1 MNKKIRKVIG
11 IISILF
17 IIGMFLVKGLNNYSD
32 IDLGQMIPMV
42 ITTILVSS
50 VKVAIICFI
59 VYIGK
64 RLFNLFT
71 RKNKKDIKE

>member
-32 IDLGQMIPMV
+32 RSFSNLSGGEKQRTLIARALVQNTDL
-42 ITTILVSS
+42 S
-50 VKVAIICFI
+50 VFF
-59 VYIGK
+59 YY
-64 RLFNLFT
+64 L
-71 RKNKKDIKE
+71 